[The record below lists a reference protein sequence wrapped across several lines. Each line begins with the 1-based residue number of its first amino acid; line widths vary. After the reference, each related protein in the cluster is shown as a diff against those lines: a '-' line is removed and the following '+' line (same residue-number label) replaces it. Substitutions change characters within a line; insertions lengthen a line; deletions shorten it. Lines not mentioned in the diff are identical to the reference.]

1 MALKD
6 TYGVWAKYFPSPQ
19 ARAWEAFLDAI
30 DAIAAGALPY
40 NIDGGN
46 ADDVYTP
53 EQQIDGGE
61 SGSIFTAGQVID
73 GGTA

>member
-6 TYGVWAKYFPSPQ
+6 TYGGWAQYLPAPI

-30 DAIAAGALPY
+30 DALAGGALPP

-46 ADDVYTP
+46 ADDVYLVNQSI
-53 EQQIDGGE
+53 EGGE
-61 SGSIFTAGQVID
+61 AGSVFSPGQVID